1 MKELDLY
8 QVRVPVA
15 TDSYAP
21 VSHRNVVEAVK
32 EQLDIH
38 NLKASNSWYHT
49 ARDGQQLIGYMDIK
63 RPGYE
68 ELGLRLAFRNSYD
81 KSMSVAFV
89 AGAMAWICSNGMIS
103 GEMRYV
109 RKHTGSVIQEM
120 NEKIT
125 HSINELDAHFDRM
138 VKHSER
144 MKEIEIDPRVSAEL
158 AGRLFIEQDL
168 ISSQQLNIVKRELI
182 KPSYKAFED
191 NNLWSFYNHV
201 TNSLREAHPL
211 NYISQHVN
219 FHNFIETEFD
229 LV

>member
-1 MKELDLY
+1 MKELELY
-8 QVRVPVA
+8 QIRVPLA

-21 VSHRNVVEAVK
+21 VSHRNMIEAVK

-38 NLKASNSWYHT
+38 NLIVSNSYYNT

-63 RPGYE
+63 RSDNE

-81 KSMSVAFV
+81 KSMSVAFL
-89 AGAMAWICSNGMIS
+89 AGCSVFICSNGMLS
-103 GEMRYV
+103 GEMKYV
-109 RKHTGSVIQEM
+109 RKHTGTVIQEM

-125 HSINELDAHFDRM
+125 HSINELDAHFERM
-138 VKHSER
+138 VKHSDR
-144 MKEIEIDPRVSAEL
+144 MKEIEIEPRVSAEL
-158 AGRLFIEQDL
+158 AGRLFIEHNL
-168 ISSQQLNIVKRELI
+168 VSSQQMNIIKREI
-182 KPSYKAFED
+182 AKPSYVEFVVPS
-191 NNLWSFYNHV
+191 LWSFYNHV

-219 FHNFIETEFD
+219 FHNFIETEFE

>member
-1 MKELDLY
+1 MKELELY
-8 QVRVPVA
+8 QVRVPSA
-15 TDSYAP
+15 TDSYSP
-21 VSHRNVVEAVK
+21 VSHRNVIEAVK

-38 NLKASNSWYHT
+38 NLLVSNSYYNT

-63 RPGYE
+63 RNDNE

-81 KSMSVAFV
+81 KTMSVAFV

-103 GEMRYV
+103 GELRYV
-109 RKHTGSVIQEM
+109 RKHTGSVVDEM
-120 NEKIT
+120 NDKIQ
-125 HSINELDAHFDRM
+125 HSIIELDNHFDRM
-138 VKHSER
+138 VKHSDR

-158 AGRLFIEQDL
+158 AGRLFIEHNL
-168 ISSQQLNIVKRELI
+168 VSSQQMNIIKREI
-182 KPSYKAFED
+182 AKPSYVEFVVPS
-191 NNLWSFYNHV
+191 LWSFYNHV

-219 FHNFIETEFD
+219 FHNFIETEFE